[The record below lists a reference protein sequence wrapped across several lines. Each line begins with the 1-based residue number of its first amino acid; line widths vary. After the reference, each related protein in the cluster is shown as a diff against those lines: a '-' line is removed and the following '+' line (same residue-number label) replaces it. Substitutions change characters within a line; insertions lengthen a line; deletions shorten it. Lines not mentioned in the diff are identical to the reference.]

1 MSKKILTK
9 AFKYCDDNNCRLSSP
24 RIEVLKI
31 LIANKKPMKAYEVLD
46 KLAITLNNP
55 KPPTVY
61 RAIDFWHKHN
71 FIHRIE
77 SLNAYVLCEEDHLHN
92 GSQYLICNDCGKVI
106 ESHLCEIPSSLKET
120 MQKKIFKPIS
130 WHFEIKGVCNQC
142 N

>member
-9 AFKYCDDNNCRLSSP
+9 AFKYCDDNNCRLSLP

-46 KLAITLNNP
+46 KLASTLNNP

-106 ESHLCEIPSSLKET
+106 ESHLCEIPGSLKET
-120 MQKKIFKPIS
+120 IQKKIFTPIS